1 MAGCQ
6 GEGSSLLHAP
16 AQHPTCGTRGSSA
29 GSCSCS
35 RRSRDRPQYQL
46 LARQSLLLV
55 QEGEKLRAD
64 SKQAGLVLAVPRCVV
79 VGLLSCSSTP

>member
-29 GSCSCS
+29 GRCSCS
-35 RRSRDRPQYQL
+35 QRSRDRPRY
-46 LARQSLLLV
+46 RLLV
-55 QEGEKLRAD
+55 EEGEKLRAD

>member
-16 AQHPTCGTRGSSA
+16 AQHPTCGTRGSSV
-29 GSCSCS
+29 GRCSCS
-35 RRSRDRPQYQL
+35 RRSTDRPRY
-46 LARQSLLLV
+46 RLLV